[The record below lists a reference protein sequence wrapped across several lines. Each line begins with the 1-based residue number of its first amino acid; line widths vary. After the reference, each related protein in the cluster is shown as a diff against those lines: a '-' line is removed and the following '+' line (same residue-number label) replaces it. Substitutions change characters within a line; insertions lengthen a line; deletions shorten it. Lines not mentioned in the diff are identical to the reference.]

1 MIDANRVEIRIT
13 GFGGQG
19 VVLSGHIIGR
29 ACAVHADKHA
39 TMIQSFGPEARGSA
53 CSTTVAVSDTEVLY
67 PYIGRPDVFVVMSTE
82 GYDKYRDELKD
93 EGTLIYE
100 KDLVRPTLKEGQ
112 PSFGV
117 ASTRIAE
124 GLGRAI
130 VQNIVMLGFFAAV
143 TKIVP
148 HEAMREYAADFFQL
162 PARVAAVTKIVPH
175 EAMRE
180 AVAKSVP
187 DGTQELNLRA
197 FDAGYDAYEKEYG
210 DAASA
215 QKEAEEVL
223 VTT

>member
-1 MIDANRVEIRIT
+1 MTDPTRTEIRIT

-29 ACAVHADKHA
+29 ACAVHAGKHA

-53 CSTTVAVSDTEVLY
+53 CSTTLAVSDTEVLY
-67 PYIGRPDVFVVMSTE
+67 PYIGRPDIFVVMSAE
-82 GYDKYRDELKD
+82 GYDKYRDELAD
-93 EGTLIYE
+93 DGTLIYE
-100 KDLVRPTLKEGQ
+100 KDLVTPRLKEGQ

-117 ASTRIAE
+117 SSTRIAE

-143 TKIVP
+143 TGLVP
-148 HEAMREYAADFFQL
+148 R
-162 PARVAAVTKIVPH
+162 

-187 DGTQELNLRA
+187 PGTEELNLRA
-197 FDAGYDAYEKEYG
+197 FDAGWQAYEEEYG
-210 DAASA
+210 DAATA
-215 QKEAEEVL
+215 KEEEAVP
-223 VTT
+223 VTG

>member
-1 MIDANRVEIRIT
+1 MSSSQATRTEIRIT

-29 ACAVHADKHA
+29 ACAVHAGKHA

-53 CSTTVAVSDTEVLY
+53 CSTTVAVSETEVLY
-67 PYIGRPDVFVVMSTE
+67 PYIGRPDIFVVMSTE

-93 EGTLIYE
+93 AGTLIYE
-100 KDLVRPTLKEGQ
+100 KDLVRPEIKEGQ

-117 ASTRIAE
+117 ASTRVAE

-143 TKIVP
+143 TQIVP
-148 HEAMREYAADFFQL
+148 L
-162 PARVAAVTKIVPH
+162 

-180 AVAKSVP
+180 AVTKSVP
-187 DGTQELNLRA
+187 EGTEELNLRA
-197 FDAGYDAYEKEYG
+197 FDAGCAVYEEEYG
-210 DAASA
+210 DAAKA
-215 QKEAEEVL
+215 EQAEEVL
-223 VTT
+223 VSG